1 MFCTKCGYMIK
12 SNFKFCPKCGAKQPD
27 VVVQH
32 LSADSGE
39 YPKGIQGMD
48 QAVVEVN
55 NSSIAEA
62 TVMTAPKLSV
72 SVRYKLD
79 GRTATATLV
88 LPCVIGRIHECQ
100 LQLTDEK
107 VSQQHAKV
115 SLENNAVMIEDLG
128 SLNGTYVNGE
138 KIEGPVELLSG
149 DEVVVGMT
157 NLFFVVSASDSVDAT

>member
-1 MFCTKCGYMIK
+1 MFCVKCGHPLK

-39 YPKGIQGMD
+39 YPKGIQGTN

-55 NSSIAEA
+55 NSSAAKATEIAP
-62 TVMTAPKLSV
+62 PKLSV

-79 GRTATATLV
+79 GRTATTTLV

-149 DEVVVGMT
+149 DEVVIGMT
-157 NLFFVVSASDSVDAT
+157 NLFFVVSASDNADAT

>member
-1 MFCTKCGYMIK
+1 MFCIKCGHPLK
-12 SNFKFCPKCGAKQPD
+12 TNFRFCPKCGAKQPD

-32 LSADSGE
+32 LSANNGE
-39 YPKGIQGMD
+39 YPKGMQGTE

-55 NSSIAEA
+55 NSSVAEA
-62 TVMTAPKLSV
+62 AVMTAPKLSV

-79 GRTATATLV
+79 GRTAATTLV
-88 LPCVIGRIHECQ
+88 LPCVIGRNHGCQ
-100 LQLTDEK
+100 LYLTDEK

-157 NLFFVVSASDSVDAT
+157 NLFFVVSVSDGADAT

>member
-1 MFCTKCGYMIK
+1 M
-12 SNFKFCPKCGAKQPD
+12 N
-27 VVVQH
+27 
-32 LSADSGE
+32 
-39 YPKGIQGMD
+39 

-55 NSSIAEA
+55 HSSAVEA
-62 TVMTAPKLSV
+62 TVMAPAKLSV
-72 SVRYKLD
+72 SVRYKLN
-79 GRTATATLV
+79 GVTETIKLV
-88 LPCVIGRIHECQ
+88 LPCIIGRNHECSMH
-100 LQLTDEK
+100 LADEK

-157 NLFFVVSASDSVDAT
+157 NLFFVVSASDSADAT

>member
-1 MFCTKCGYMIK
+1 MFCVKCGHPLK

-32 LSADSGE
+32 LSADSRE
-39 YPKGIQGMD
+39 YPKGIQGTN

-55 NSSIAEA
+55 NSSAAKATEIAP
-62 TVMTAPKLSV
+62 PKLSV

-79 GRTATATLV
+79 GRTATTTLV
-88 LPCVIGRIHECQ
+88 LPCVIGRNHGCQ
-100 LQLTDEK
+100 LYLTDEK

-115 SLENNAVMIEDLG
+115 SLENNTVMIEDLG

-157 NLFFVVSASDSVDAT
+157 NLFFVVSASDDVDAT